1 MTTNSITLSTL
12 SRDNCRILDETDEL
26 QSMFSKFVLPA
37 GIVYLDGNS
46 LGALPA
52 ASHERLNHAIQTEW
66 GERLITSWLRSGW
79 MEMPMRIGD
88 KIAQLIGASAGEVV
102 VTDSTSI
109 NVFKTLAA
117 ALALRPDRTVI
128 LSTADNFPTDLYM
141 AQGLAQLLGN
151 RHELRLV
158 DESEIEQHLNHET
171 AVLLLTHVNYKSGRM
186 YDMAALTRVAHAAG
200 ALTLW
205 DLAHSAGAVPVDL
218 NACDADFAV
227 GCGYKFL
234 NGGPGAP
241 AFLFVA
247 RRHQDVFR
255 QPLSGWLGHA
265 QPFAFNPLYSPAD
278 GVARYICGTPPVLS
292 MTALE
297 CGVDLFLS
305 TNSTNMADVR
315 RKSLALSDL
324 FIALVDQRCAGFD
337 LRLATPR
344 DPAMRGSQVSFHHPH
359 AYEIMQALITAGV
372 VGDFRAPDI
381 LRFGLTPLYTRFTD
395 IWDAVD
401 ALHHILSSR
410 TWDQPQF
417 RVRKSVT

>member
-1 MTTNSITLSTL
+1 
-12 SRDNCRILDETDEL
+12 
-26 QSMFSKFVLPA
+26 MFSKFVLPA

-278 GVARYICGTPPVLS
+278 GIARYICGTPPVLS

-401 ALHHILSSR
+401 ALRHILSSR

>member
-1 MTTNSITLSTL
+1 MTTNSSTLSTL

-158 DESEIEQHLNHET
+158 DESEIEQHLDHET

-265 QPFAFNPLYSPAD
+265 QPFAFDPLYSPAD

-401 ALHHILSSR
+401 ALRHILSSR

-417 RVRKSVT
+417 SVRKSVT

>member
-1 MTTNSITLSTL
+1 MTTYSSTL
-12 SRDNCRILDETDEL
+12 SPQSRNDCRILDETDEL

-52 ASHERLNHAIQTEW
+52 ASHERLNHAIRTEW

-79 MEMPMRIGD
+79 MEMPTRIGD

-117 ALALRPDRTVI
+117 ALALRPDRAVI

-171 AVLLLTHVNYKSGRM
+171 AVLLLTHVNYKFGRM
-186 YDMAALTRVAHAAG
+186 YDMAALTHLAHAAG

-205 DLAHSAGAVPVDL
+205 DLAHSAGAVPLDL

-247 RRHQDVFR
+247 RRHQDAFR

-265 QPFAFNPLYSPAD
+265 QPFAFDPLYSPAD

-305 TNSTNMADVR
+305 TNMADVR

-324 FIALVDQRCAGFD
+324 FITLVDQRCAGFD

-359 AYEIMQALITAGV
+359 AYEIMQALIATGV

-395 IWDAVD
+395 VWDAVD
-401 ALHHILSSR
+401 SLHLILSSR
-410 TWDQPQF
+410 SWDQPQF

>member
-1 MTTNSITLSTL
+1 MTTNSSTLSTL

-278 GVARYICGTPPVLS
+278 GIARYICGTPPVLS

-401 ALHHILSSR
+401 ALRHILSSR

>member
-1 MTTNSITLSTL
+1 MTTNSSTLSTL

-158 DESEIEQHLNHET
+158 DESEIEQHLDHET

-265 QPFAFNPLYSPAD
+265 QPFAFDPLYSPAD

-297 CGVDLFLS
+297 CGVDLFL
-305 TNSTNMADVR
+305 STNMADVR

-401 ALHHILSSR
+401 ALRHILSSR

-417 RVRKSVT
+417 SVRKSVT

>member
-1 MTTNSITLSTL
+1 MTTNSSTLSTL

-52 ASHERLNHAIQTEW
+52 AAHERLNHAIQTEW